1 MLCGIAFHDIW
12 LDVQAVELWRVV
24 IAFGTSMY
32 EYVCTMTICH
42 AVVDTMFLLT

>member
-1 MLCGIAFHDIW
+1 MLGCVAFDDFW
-12 LDVQAVELWRVV
+12 LDMQAVELWRLV

-42 AVVDTMFLLT
+42 VIVDMMFLMT